1 MECWHARHPKVGL
14 VEVFTGTFQELKGID
29 PDFPADPSAEK
40 DSAASKADKP
50 TSQLEGKVDCYLGN
64 HPYLVR
70 VNGQVIARRKTLEAV
85 KISLEKADPK
95 DSNDSKNAHSATDP
109 TATHSEQKLLKTGE
123 KDKEGFHRE
132 IALVK
137 PYLKMETGL
146 LNSWIRELVIHTSGL
161 PMEMDAPPGS
171 RGAKRLKAM
180 EESPFKRW
188 FYPLIAGFGQAGW
201 ALFILIGMPLIGKLL
216 EPIFRWLAQF
226 IPDFDINIPWPEV
239 NLPSIPWPDI
249 NLPQI
254 PWPDWQL
261 PQWDM
266 PWIVEMALEYP
277 KVWVPIVLG
286 LAIGTSTVQRGKK
299 SREAKLR
306 TERENLARL
315 FAARMEQLEEREVA
329 SEKEK
334 E

>member
-1 MECWHARHPKVGL
+1 
-14 VEVFTGTFQELKGID
+14 
-29 PDFPADPSAEK
+29 
-40 DSAASKADKP
+40 
-50 TSQLEGKVDCYLGN
+50 
-64 HPYLVR
+64 
-70 VNGQVIARRKTLEAV
+70 
-85 KISLEKADPK
+85 
-95 DSNDSKNAHSATDP
+95 
-109 TATHSEQKLLKTGE
+109 
-123 KDKEGFHRE
+123 
-132 IALVK
+132 
-137 PYLKMETGL
+137 
-146 LNSWIRELVIHTSGL
+146 
-161 PMEMDAPPGS
+161 MEMDAPPGS

-286 LAIGTSTVQRGKK
+286 LAIGISTVQRGKK